1 MKFLFLLLLVFIAN
15 NVLGQVP
22 SEDLYV
28 QPIRSTDARDNDYR
42 DLQFLKELWKDKK
55 LVLLGEQ
62 SHGEGTVFEAKV
74 RLIKFLHEEMG
85 FEIVAFESG
94 LYDNYKAYNELN
106 STDTG
111 GKIPLYESILPIWSD
126 AREVEELVDY
136 IQQESKGDTP
146 LRVAGFDF
154 FTSDYKWD
162 FWEELQ
168 QLVQLPGGSWPVLEE
183 VFFGNAEMLAQNPID
198 SARFFESSAQVMTQ
212 LEKSSTRSDHHKLI
226 AQAYLGWQKGTIYE
240 IEQEQGKEI
249 PTQNPRD
256 AWMAQNLIFLSK
268 LYPGKK
274 IIGWGASFHFADNIT
289 NFENTALTKEY
300 VEKMVPRDRTVEDG
314 TSSFDL
320 DKAIGKAVP
329 MGQILK
335 DHFGGD
341 MYSLA
346 FSSYE
351 GEYGLIIE
359 DRRFRV
365 LTPPKESLESI
376 LHTQG
381 YDLAVV
387 DYSKSGLQQQWFYSS
402 PLGNLP
408 IYAQWASI
416 FDGLVFMKT
425 VEPPQPREYKDQQAE
440 LSVLPNT
447 VDGKNIYGTV
457 LDKET
462 KEPIPYVNISLL
474 DQAKGVATNANGD
487 FMFNYLPNG
496 HLVFSCIGYESD
508 TVAIAHLET
517 GEDVSIYLK
526 PKSYMLSEVMVT
538 DKQLTAKNI
547 LRKARANIENNYYQ
561 KPLNQEV
568 YLKVSKQEDDSITF
582 NEEGAVMLYLEEG
595 FKPRGKSF
603 GNILQYKNTTGNPA
617 KHVWTGIGELWLV
630 FTHDVIM
637 DKDNVIFRTG
647 AYDVEINRILE
658 YEGRKVYDVAF
669 SCKRPSAFTTGFGY
683 PAPAS
688 AGGHVYIGVDDYA
701 VVKYDI
707 CIARKPVN
715 FKKKPHLTWD
725 PYHHHLSQTYKK
737 HQGKYFLNTSFVE
750 HKNKAI
756 DANTSGP
763 GHIAVGHSLK
773 YLSTTRTIT
782 DGYIPIDRPLVN
794 LKLGYEVEEDEHF
807 WDTHHYVPDGGNTH
821 KFYCIDPASFYK

>member
-1 MKFLFLLLLVFIAN
+1 MKFLFLLLLAFIAN

-55 LVLLGEQ
+55 LILLGEQ

-94 LYDNYKAYNELN
+94 LYDNYKAYQELN
-106 STDTG
+106 SVKAG

-146 LRVAGFDF
+146 LRVTGFDF

-168 QLVQLPGGSWPVLEE
+168 QLVQLPGESWPVLEE

-198 SARFFESSAQVMTQ
+198 SARFFELSAQVMTQ

-365 LTPPKESLESI
+365 LTSPKESLESI

-381 YDLAVV
+381 YDLALV

-474 DQAKGVATNANGD
+474 DQAKGVGTNANGD

-496 HLVFSCIGYESD
+496 YLVFSCIGYESD
-508 TVAIAHLET
+508 TVAIAPLET

-582 NEEGAVMLYLEEG
+582 NEEGAVMLYWEEG

-617 KHVWTGIGELWLV
+617 KHVWAGIGELWLV

-647 AYDVEINRILE
+647 AYDVEINRVLE

-683 PAPAS
+683 PAPSS

-756 DANTSGP
+756 DANTTGP

-807 WDTHHYVPDGGNTH
+807 WETHHYVPDGGNTH

>member
-1 MKFLFLLLLVFIAN
+1 MKFLFLLLLAFIAN
-15 NVLGQVP
+15 NALGQVP

-55 LVLLGEQ
+55 LILLGEQ

-94 LYDNYKAYNELN
+94 LYDNYKAYQELN
-106 STDTG
+106 SVNAG

-146 LRVAGFDF
+146 LRVTGFDF

-168 QLVQLPGGSWPVLEE
+168 QLVQLPGESWPVLEE

-198 SARFFESSAQVMTQ
+198 SARFFELSAQVMTQ

-381 YDLAVV
+381 YDLALV

-474 DQAKGVATNANGD
+474 DQAKGVGTNANGD

-496 HLVFSCIGYESD
+496 YLVFSCIGYESD
-508 TVAIAHLET
+508 TVAIAPLET

-582 NEEGAVMLYLEEG
+582 NEEGAVMLYWEEG

-617 KHVWTGIGELWLV
+617 KHVWAGIGELWLV

-647 AYDVEINRILE
+647 AYDVEINRVLE

-683 PAPAS
+683 PAPSS

-756 DANTSGP
+756 DANTTGP

-807 WDTHHYVPDGGNTH
+807 WETHHYVPDGGNTH
-821 KFYCIDPASFYK
+821 KFYC